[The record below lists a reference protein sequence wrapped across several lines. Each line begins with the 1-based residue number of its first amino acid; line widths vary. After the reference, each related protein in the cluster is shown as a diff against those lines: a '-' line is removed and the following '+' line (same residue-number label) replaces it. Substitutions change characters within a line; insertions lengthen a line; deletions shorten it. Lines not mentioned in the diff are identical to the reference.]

1 MDGKV
6 FRLDNIITLF
16 IIIFITLNPAKIYGD
31 SMIIDNLNKSNSS
44 NENQEFCE
52 SSTTRWCFVTDKVM
66 GGVSEGNLEINKSE
80 DITYYKMTGNV
91 STLNNGG
98 FIQFRTVLKNHPKN
112 KLFDGVRI
120 KVRGNNEKYAIH
132 IRTKYLF
139 LPWQYYEASFMA
151 TKDWD
156 IIEIPFSQ
164 FNKSN
169 FYQPSDV
176 SSTDIKTI
184 GVVAIGRDFQAEID
198 LAFIELY

>member
-6 FRLDNIITLF
+6 FRLDNIITLI

>member
-6 FRLDNIITLF
+6 FRLDNIITLI

-98 FIQFRTVLKNHPKN
+98 FIQFRTVLKIILKINS
-112 KLFDGVRI
+112 LMG
-120 KVRGNNEKYAIH
+120 
-132 IRTKYLF
+132 
-139 LPWQYYEASFMA
+139 YEL
-151 TKDWD
+151 K
-156 IIEIPFSQ
+156 
-164 FNKSN
+164 
-169 FYQPSDV
+169 
-176 SSTDIKTI
+176 
-184 GVVAIGRDFQAEID
+184 
-198 LAFIELY
+198 

>member
-6 FRLDNIITLF
+6 FRLDNIITLI
-16 IIIFITLNPAKIYGD
+16 IIIFIALNPAKIYGD

-151 TKDWD
+151 TKEWD
-156 IIEIPFSQ
+156 IIEIPFNQ

>member
-6 FRLDNIITLF
+6 FRLDNIITLI

-44 NENQEFCE
+44 NENKEFCE

>member
-6 FRLDNIITLF
+6 FRLDNIITLI
-16 IIIFITLNPAKIYGD
+16 IIIFIALNPAKIYGD

>member
-6 FRLDNIITLF
+6 FRLDNIITLI

-66 GGVSEGNLEINKSE
+66 GGVSEGNLEINKGE

>member
-6 FRLDNIITLF
+6 FRLDNIITLI

-66 GGVSEGNLEINKSE
+66 GGVSEGNLEINKSK

>member
-1 MDGKV
+1 M
-6 FRLDNIITLF
+6 
-16 IIIFITLNPAKIYGD
+16 
-31 SMIIDNLNKSNSS
+31 
-44 NENQEFCE
+44 
-52 SSTTRWCFVTDKVM
+52 
-66 GGVSEGNLEINKSE
+66 
-80 DITYYKMTGNV
+80 
-91 STLNNGG
+91 
-98 FIQFRTVLKNHPKN
+98 
-112 KLFDGVRI
+112 
-120 KVRGNNEKYAIH
+120 
-132 IRTKYLF
+132 
-139 LPWQYYEASFMA
+139 PWQYYEASFMA

>member
-6 FRLDNIITLF
+6 FRLDNIITLI

-169 FYQPSDV
+169 FIS
-176 SSTDIKTI
+176 
-184 GVVAIGRDFQAEID
+184 QAM
-198 LAFIELY
+198 YHQQT

>member
-6 FRLDNIITLF
+6 FRLDNIITLI

-151 TKDWD
+151 TKEWD
-156 IIEIPFSQ
+156 IIEIPFNQ